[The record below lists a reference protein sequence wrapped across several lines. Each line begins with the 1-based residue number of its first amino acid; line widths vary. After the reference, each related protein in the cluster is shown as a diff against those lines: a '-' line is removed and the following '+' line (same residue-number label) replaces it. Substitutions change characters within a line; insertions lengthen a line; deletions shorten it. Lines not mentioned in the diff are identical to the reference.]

1 VVRNLSSVLVLVAG
15 ALLAGS
21 AGADTFKLTDGETL
35 TGEVMQTTATD
46 QGIRIKVG
54 EAQYTNVPW
63 ARFSQEDLKNFARN
77 QKMQPFV
84 VPFIEIEPH
93 VRIKKPEVNIKQ
105 PPRLERPAPQ
115 SLFGALFS
123 STLGVFVLLVL
134 YAANIF
140 AGYEVAIYRA
150 QPPRLVSGLSAIPL
164 LGLLAP
170 IVFLALP
177 VAFRSSAGTTLEAP
191 AQASAPSP
199 ALTDEINPML
209 AEGAQHPTGLSL
221 AQTGADTRKSDLPE
235 TLVYQ
240 RGQYTFNRRF
250 IETKFAGFFGVV
262 RRDAERDLVLT
273 IQSARGLYV
282 GQRISRISANDLHLQ
297 VQRGHA
303 TEEVMIPFQEIQEI
317 RLQHK
322 DA

>member
-1 VVRNLSSVLVLVAG
+1 VVRSLSLMLGIAAG

-21 AGADTFKLTDGETL
+21 AGADTFKLVDGRTL
-35 TGEVMQTTATD
+35 TGEVMQTTIDA
-46 QGIRIKVG
+46 QGVRIKVG
-54 EAQYTNVPW
+54 EGQYTNVPW
-63 ARFSQEDLKNFARN
+63 ASFSQEDLKNFSKN
-77 QKMQPFV
+77 QKMEPFV
-84 VPFIEIEPH
+84 VPFIEIDTH
-93 VRIKKPEVNIKQ
+93 VKVKKPEVTIKQ

-140 AGYEVAIYRA
+140 AGYEVAVYRS
-150 QPPRLVSGLSAIPL
+150 QRPLLVSGLSAIPV

-170 IVFLALP
+170 VVFLAIPTSLKSP
-177 VAFRSSAGTTLEAP
+177 PEMTVESPTAAGFPRAARTE
-191 AQASAPSP
+191 
-199 ALTDEINPML
+199 EVNPML
-209 AEGAQHPTGLSL
+209 AEGAQHPAGLKVT
-221 AQTGADTRKSDLPE
+221 QTEADTGKPDLPQ
-235 TLVYQ
+235 TLVYP
-240 RGQYTFNRRF
+240 RGQFTFNRRF

-262 RRDAERDLVLT
+262 RRDAERDLVLV
-273 IQSARGLYV
+273 IQSARGLYS

-297 VQRGHA
+297 IQRGHA